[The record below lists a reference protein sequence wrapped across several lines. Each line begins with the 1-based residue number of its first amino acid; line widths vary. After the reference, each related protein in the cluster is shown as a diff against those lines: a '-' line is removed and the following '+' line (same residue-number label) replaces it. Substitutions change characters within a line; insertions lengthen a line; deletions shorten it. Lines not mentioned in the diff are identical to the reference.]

1 MTLGT
6 ISRPRQTTPGMRRV
20 PGRAHYG
27 PSCPA
32 RRGGSER
39 AQTQAE
45 AKGSTRVEG
54 QILDIRRV
62 GVVGGGTMGS
72 GIAEV
77 CARSGLD
84 TRVVEIDAAA
94 VEQVQRRIAASLGKA
109 QARGRITTET
119 HDAALAGLSYSH
131 DLAELADRDLV
142 IEAVIENLDEKRRI
156 FGLLDG
162 ITAPHAVLAS
172 NTSSIAI
179 IDLATATKRPQR
191 VVGMHFFNPAPV
203 QPLVEVVRSV
213 ASSEPVVDAIA
224 AFGTE
229 VLGKHVIRC
238 EDRAGFVVNRLLVPY
253 LLAAIELADT
263 GQATVADIDAGMKYG
278 CAHPMGPLEL
288 CDLIGLDVI
297 EAVAEVMHAEYA
309 ERLYA
314 PPPLLRRM
322 VAAGRLGRK
331 SGAGFYDYD

>member
-1 MTLGT
+1 M
-6 ISRPRQTTPGMRRV
+6 
-20 PGRAHYG
+20 
-27 PSCPA
+27 
-32 RRGGSER
+32 GS
-39 AQTQAE
+39 Q
-45 AKGSTRVEG
+45 K
-54 QILDIRRV
+54 LDIRRV

-84 TRVVEIDAAA
+84 TAVVEIDAAA

-119 HDAALAGLSYSH
+119 HDAATAGLSYSH
-131 DLAELADRDLV
+131 ELADLADRDLV
-142 IEAVIENLDEKRRI
+142 IEAVIENLPEKRRI

-162 ITAPHAVLAS
+162 ITPPHAVLAS

-213 ASSEPVVDAIA
+213 AADEQVVDAVV

-297 EAVAEVMHAEYA
+297 KAVAEVMHAEYA

-331 SGAGFYDYD
+331 TGAGFYDYD

>member
-1 MTLGT
+1 MD
-6 ISRPRQTTPGMRRV
+6 
-20 PGRAHYG
+20 
-27 PSCPA
+27 
-32 RRGGSER
+32 
-39 AQTQAE
+39 
-45 AKGSTRVEG
+45 K
-54 QILDIRRV
+54 LDIRKV

-77 CARSGLD
+77 CAKAGVP
-84 TRVVEIDAAA
+84 TTVTEIDAAA
-94 VEQVQRRIAASLGKA
+94 VEQVQRRIAKSLGRA
-109 QARGRITTET
+109 QDRGRITAEA
-119 HDAALAGLSYSH
+119 HDAALANLSYSH
-131 DLAELADRDLV
+131 ALADLAGSDLV

-156 FGLLDG
+156 FGLLDE
-162 ITAPHAVLAS
+162 ITPPHTVLAS

-179 IDLATATKRPQR
+179 IDLATATDRPHQ

-213 ASSEPVVDAIA
+213 VSAAEVVEGVV

-229 VLGKHVIRC
+229 RLGKHVIRC

-253 LLAAIELADT
+253 LLAAIELADS
-263 GQATVADIDAGMKYG
+263 GQAGYADIDAGMKHG

-331 SGAGFYDYD
+331 TGAGFYDYD

>member
-1 MTLGT
+1 M
-6 ISRPRQTTPGMRRV
+6 
-20 PGRAHYG
+20 
-27 PSCPA
+27 
-32 RRGGSER
+32 
-39 AQTQAE
+39 
-45 AKGSTRVEG
+45 
-54 QILDIRRV
+54 DINRV

-77 CARSGLD
+77 CAKAGLD

-94 VEQVQRRIAASLGKA
+94 AEHAQRRIAKSLDRA
-109 QARGRITTET
+109 QTRGRITAEA
-119 HDAALAGLSYSH
+119 HDAAQAALSYST
-131 DLAELADRDLV
+131 DLADLADRDIV
-142 IEAVIENLDEKRRI
+142 IEAVIENLPEKRRI
-156 FGLLDG
+156 FGLLDQ
-162 ITAPHAVLAS
+162 ITPPHAVLAS
-172 NTSSIAI
+172 NTSSIVI
-179 IDLATATKRPQR
+179 IDVATATNRPER

-213 ASSEPVVDAIA
+213 ASDEAVVEAVA

-229 VLGKHVIRC
+229 QLGKHVIRC

-253 LLAAIELADT
+253 LLAAIELADS
-263 GQATVADIDAGMKYG
+263 GQATIEDIDAGMKHG

-314 PPPLLRRM
+314 PPPLLRRL

-331 SGAGFYDYD
+331 TGAGFYDYE

>member
-1 MTLGT
+1 MDSQEIHIGKL
-6 ISRPRQTTPGMRRV
+6 
-20 PGRAHYG
+20 
-27 PSCPA
+27 
-32 RRGGSER
+32 
-39 AQTQAE
+39 
-45 AKGSTRVEG
+45 VEI
-54 QILDIRRV
+54 QRV

-77 CARSGLD
+77 CAKAGLD
-84 TRVVEIDAAA
+84 TRIVEINAAA
-94 VEQVQRRIAASLGKA
+94 VEQAQRRIAKSLDRA
-109 QARGRITTET
+109 LARDRITSEA
-119 HDAALAGLSYSH
+119 HDAAQAALSYSH
-131 DLAELADRDLV
+131 DLADLADRDIV
-142 IEAVIENLDEKRRI
+142 IEAVIENLPEKRRI
-156 FGLLDG
+156 FGILDE
-162 ITAPHAVLAS
+162 ITPPHAVLAS

-179 IDLATATKRPQR
+179 IDVATATNRPHQ

-213 ASSEPVVDAIA
+213 ASDEAVVEAVA

-229 VLGKHVIRC
+229 RLGKHVIRC

-253 LLAAIELADT
+253 LLAAIELADS
-263 GQATVADIDAGMKYG
+263 GQATIEDIDAGMKHG

-331 SGAGFYDYD
+331 TGAGFYEYA

>member
-1 MTLGT
+1 M
-6 ISRPRQTTPGMRRV
+6 
-20 PGRAHYG
+20 
-27 PSCPA
+27 
-32 RRGGSER
+32 
-39 AQTQAE
+39 
-45 AKGSTRVEG
+45 
-54 QILDIRRV
+54 DIQRV

-77 CARSGLD
+77 CAKAGLD
-84 TRVVEIDAAA
+84 TRVVEINAAA
-94 VEQVQRRIAASLGKA
+94 VEQAQGRIAKSLDRA
-109 QARGRITTET
+109 LARGRITGEA
-119 HDAALAGLSYSH
+119 HDAAQANLSFSH
-131 DLAELADRDLV
+131 DLADLADRDIV
-142 IEAVIENLDEKRRI
+142 IEAVIENLPEKRRI
-156 FGLLDG
+156 FGLLDE
-162 ITAPHAVLAS
+162 ITPPHAVLAS

-179 IDLATATKRPQR
+179 IDVATATNRPHQ
-191 VVGMHFFNPAPV
+191 VVGMHFFNPATV

-213 ASSEPVVDAIA
+213 AGDEAVVEAVA

-229 VLGKHVIRC
+229 KLGKHVIRC

-263 GQATVADIDAGMKYG
+263 GQATIEDIDAGMKHG

-331 SGAGFYDYD
+331 TGAGFYDYN

>member
-1 MTLGT
+1 MTE
-6 ISRPRQTTPGMRRV
+6 
-20 PGRAHYG
+20 
-27 PSCPA
+27 
-32 RRGGSER
+32 GS
-39 AQTQAE
+39 
-45 AKGSTRVEG
+45 SRVEN
-54 QILDIRRV
+54 QQLVIRKV

-77 CARSGLD
+77 CARSGLA
-84 TRVVEIDAAA
+84 TTVTEIDAAA
-94 VEQVQRRIAASLGKA
+94 VEQVQRRIAASLDKA
-109 QARGRITTET
+109 QARGRITAEA
-119 HDAALAGLSYSH
+119 HAAAAANLSYSH
-131 DLAELADRDLV
+131 DLADLAGCDLV

-156 FGLLDG
+156 FGLLDDV
-162 ITAPHAVLAS
+162 TPPHAVLAS

-179 IDLATATKRPQR
+179 IDLATATGRPQQ
-191 VVGMHFFNPAPV
+191 VVGMHFFNPATV

-213 ASSEPVVDAIA
+213 VADEQVIDAVM
-224 AFGTE
+224 AFGTDT
-229 VLGKHVIRC
+229 LGKHVIGC

-263 GQATVADIDAGMKYG
+263 GQATIADIDAGMKHG

-331 SGAGFYDYD
+331 TGAGFYEYS

>member
-1 MTLGT
+1 MD
-6 ISRPRQTTPGMRRV
+6 R
-20 PGRAHYG
+20 
-27 PSCPA
+27 
-32 RRGGSER
+32 
-39 AQTQAE
+39 
-45 AKGSTRVEG
+45 
-54 QILDIRRV
+54 LDIQKV

-84 TRVVEIDAAA
+84 TAVVEIDAAA
-94 VEQVQRRIAASLGKA
+94 AEQVQRRIAKSLGRA
-109 QARGRITTET
+109 QDRGRITAEA
-119 HDAALAGLSYSH
+119 HEAAVANLSYSH
-131 DLAELADRDLV
+131 DLADLARADLV
-142 IEAVIENLDEKRRI
+142 IEAVIENLPEKRRI
-156 FGLLDG
+156 FGLLDD
-162 ITAPHAVLAS
+162 ITPQHAVLAS

-179 IDLATATKRPQR
+179 VDLAMATNRPER

-213 ASSEPVVDAIA
+213 ASDAEVVEAVI
-224 AFGTE
+224 AFGSE
-229 VLGKHVIRC
+229 VLGKHVIGC

-253 LLAAIELADT
+253 LLAAIQMADS
-263 GQATVADIDAGMKYG
+263 GQASVADIDAGMKHG

-297 EAVAEVMHAEYA
+297 EAVAEVLHTEYA

-331 SGAGFYDYD
+331 TGAGFYDYC

>member
-1 MTLGT
+1 M
-6 ISRPRQTTPGMRRV
+6 
-20 PGRAHYG
+20 
-27 PSCPA
+27 
-32 RRGGSER
+32 
-39 AQTQAE
+39 
-45 AKGSTRVEG
+45 
-54 QILDIRRV
+54 DIQRV

-77 CARSGLD
+77 CAKAGLD
-84 TRVVEIDAAA
+84 TRVVEINAAA
-94 VEQVQRRIAASLGKA
+94 VEQAQGRIAKSLDRA
-109 QARGRITTET
+109 LARGRITAEA
-119 HDAALAGLSYSH
+119 HDAAQANLSFSH
-131 DLAELADRDLV
+131 DLADLADRDIV
-142 IEAVIENLDEKRRI
+142 IEAVIENLPEKRRI
-156 FGLLDG
+156 FGLLDE
-162 ITAPHAVLAS
+162 ITPPHAVLAS

-179 IDLATATKRPQR
+179 IDVATATNRPHQ
-191 VVGMHFFNPAPV
+191 VVGMHFFNPATV

-213 ASSEPVVDAIA
+213 AGDEAVVEAVA

-229 VLGKHVIRC
+229 KLGKHVIRC

-263 GQATVADIDAGMKYG
+263 GQATIADIDAGMKHG

-331 SGAGFYDYD
+331 TGAGFYDYN

>member
-1 MTLGT
+1 MDVQ
-6 ISRPRQTTPGMRRV
+6 S
-20 PGRAHYG
+20 
-27 PSCPA
+27 
-32 RRGGSER
+32 
-39 AQTQAE
+39 
-45 AKGSTRVEG
+45 
-54 QILDIRRV
+54 V

-77 CARSGLD
+77 CARAGLD
-84 TRVVEIDAAA
+84 TTVVEIDAAA
-94 VEQVQRRIAASLGKA
+94 VEQVQRRIGNSLGKA
-109 QARGRITTET
+109 QARGRISTEA
-119 HDAALAGLSYSH
+119 HDAALAVLSYSH
-131 DLAELADRDLV
+131 ELADLADRDLV
-142 IEAVIENLDEKRRI
+142 IEAVIEHLATKRRI

-162 ITAPHAVLAS
+162 ITPPHAVLAS

-179 IDLATATKRPQR
+179 IDLATATQRPER

-213 ASSEPVVDAIA
+213 AADEQVVDAVV

-331 SGAGFYDYD
+331 TGAGFYDYD

>member
-1 MTLGT
+1 MD
-6 ISRPRQTTPGMRRV
+6 
-20 PGRAHYG
+20 
-27 PSCPA
+27 
-32 RRGGSER
+32 
-39 AQTQAE
+39 
-45 AKGSTRVEG
+45 K
-54 QILDIRRV
+54 LDIRKV

-77 CARSGLD
+77 CAKAGVP
-84 TRVVEIDAAA
+84 TTVTEIDAAA
-94 VEQVQRRIAASLGKA
+94 VEQVQRRIAKSLGRA
-109 QARGRITTET
+109 QDRGRITAEA
-119 HDAALAGLSYSH
+119 HDAALANLSYSH
-131 DLAELADRDLV
+131 ALADLAGSDLV

-156 FGLLDG
+156 FGLLDE
-162 ITAPHAVLAS
+162 ITPPHTVLAS

-179 IDLATATKRPQR
+179 IDLATATDRPHQ

-213 ASSEPVVDAIA
+213 VSAAEVVEGVV

-229 VLGKHVIRC
+229 RLGKHVIRC

-253 LLAAIELADT
+253 LLAAIELADS
-263 GQATVADIDAGMKYG
+263 GQVGYADIDAGMKHG

-331 SGAGFYDYD
+331 TGAGFYDYD

>member
-1 MTLGT
+1 MDNQESDIQTVGEIQNLG
-6 ISRPRQTTPGMRRV
+6 
-20 PGRAHYG
+20 
-27 PSCPA
+27 
-32 RRGGSER
+32 
-39 AQTQAE
+39 
-45 AKGSTRVEG
+45 
-54 QILDIRRV
+54 DIQRV
-62 GVVGGGTMGS
+62 GVIGGGTMGS

-84 TRVVEIDAAA
+84 TTIVEIDAAA
-94 VEQVQRRIAASLGKA
+94 VERAQRRIGNSLGKA
-109 QARGRITTET
+109 QARGRITTEA
-119 HDAALAGLSYSH
+119 HDAALANLSYSH
-131 DLAELADRDLV
+131 RLSDLGDCDLV
-142 IEAVIENLDEKRRI
+142 VEAVIENLPEKTRI
-156 FGLLDG
+156 FGLLDDVLP
-162 ITAPHAVLAS
+162 PHAVLAS

-179 IDLATATKRPQR
+179 IDLAMATNRPQQ
-191 VVGMHFFNPAPV
+191 VVGMHFFNPATV
-203 QPLVEVVRSV
+203 QPLVEVIRSV
-213 ASSEPVVDAIA
+213 ASDEQVVDAVV

-229 VLGKHVIRC
+229 ALGKHVIRC

-253 LLAAIELADT
+253 LLAAIQMADS
-263 GQATVADIDAGMKYG
+263 GQASIADIDAGMKHG

-331 SGAGFYDYD
+331 TGAGFYDYR

>member
-1 MTLGT
+1 M
-6 ISRPRQTTPGMRRV
+6 
-20 PGRAHYG
+20 
-27 PSCPA
+27 
-32 RRGGSER
+32 GS
-39 AQTQAE
+39 Q
-45 AKGSTRVEG
+45 K
-54 QILDIRRV
+54 LDIRRV

-77 CARSGLD
+77 CARSGLE
-84 TRVVEIDAAA
+84 TTVVEIDAAA
-94 VEQVQRRIAASLGKA
+94 AEQVQRRIAASLGKA
-109 QARGRITTET
+109 QARGRITTEA
-119 HDAALAGLSYSH
+119 HDAATAGLSYSH
-131 DLAELADRDLV
+131 DLADLADRDLV
-142 IEAVIENLDEKRRI
+142 IEAVIEHLPEKRRI
-156 FGLLDG
+156 FGLLDE
-162 ITAPHAVLAS
+162 ITPPHAVLAS

-179 IDLATATKRPQR
+179 INLATATQRPER

-213 ASSEPVVDAIA
+213 AADEQVVDAVV
-224 AFGTE
+224 AFGTDT
-229 VLGKHVIRC
+229 LGKHVIRC

-331 SGAGFYDYD
+331 TGAGFYDYD

>member
-1 MTLGT
+1 M
-6 ISRPRQTTPGMRRV
+6 
-20 PGRAHYG
+20 
-27 PSCPA
+27 
-32 RRGGSER
+32 GS
-39 AQTQAE
+39 Q
-45 AKGSTRVEG
+45 K
-54 QILDIRRV
+54 LDIRRV

-84 TRVVEIDAAA
+84 TAVVEIDAAA

-119 HDAALAGLSYSH
+119 HDAATAGLSYSH
-131 DLAELADRDLV
+131 ELADLADRDLV
-142 IEAVIENLDEKRRI
+142 IEAVIENLPEKRRI

-162 ITAPHAVLAS
+162 ITPPHAVLAS

-213 ASSEPVVDAIA
+213 AADEQVVDAVV

-331 SGAGFYDYD
+331 TGAGFYDYD

>member
-1 MTLGT
+1 MLG
-6 ISRPRQTTPGMRRV
+6 IN
-20 PGRAHYG
+20 
-27 PSCPA
+27 
-32 RRGGSER
+32 
-39 AQTQAE
+39 
-45 AKGSTRVEG
+45 K
-54 QILDIRRV
+54 V

-84 TRVVEIDAAA
+84 TRVVEINAAA
-94 VEQVQRRIAASLGKA
+94 VEQAQRRITGSLARA
-109 QARGRITTET
+109 QSRGRITAEA
-119 HDAALAGLSYSH
+119 HDAARTALSYSH
-131 DLAELADRDLV
+131 DLGDLADRDIV

-156 FGLLDG
+156 FGLLDE
-162 ITAPHAVLAS
+162 ITPPHAVLAS

-179 IDLATATKRPQR
+179 IDVATATNRPNQ
-191 VVGMHFFNPAPV
+191 VVGMHFFNPATV

-213 ASSEPVVDAIA
+213 ASDAAVVDAVA
-224 AFGTE
+224 TFGSE
-229 VLGKHVIRC
+229 SLGKHVIGC

-253 LLAAIELADT
+253 LLAAIELADS
-263 GQATVADIDAGMKYG
+263 GQATYADIDAGMKHG

-314 PPPLLRRM
+314 PPPLLRRL

-331 SGAGFYDYD
+331 SGAGFYDYN

>member
-1 MTLGT
+1 M
-6 ISRPRQTTPGMRRV
+6 M
-20 PGRAHYG
+20 
-27 PSCPA
+27 
-32 RRGGSER
+32 
-39 AQTQAE
+39 
-45 AKGSTRVEG
+45 
-54 QILDIRRV
+54 DIQRV

-77 CARSGLD
+77 CARAGLD
-84 TRVVEIDAAA
+84 TTVVEIDAAA
-94 VEQVQRRIAASLGKA
+94 VEGVQRRIAKSLGRA
-109 QARGRITTET
+109 QDRGRITAEA
-119 HDAALAGLSYSH
+119 HDAALANLSYSH
-131 DLAELADRDLV
+131 DLADLADSDLV
-142 IEAVIENLDEKRRI
+142 VEAVIENLDEKRRI
-156 FGLLDG
+156 FGLLDT
-162 ITAPHAVLAS
+162 ITPSHAILAS

-179 IDLATATKRPQR
+179 IDLAAATDRPNQ

-213 ASSEPVVDAIA
+213 ASDSGVVDAVV

-229 VLGKHVIRC
+229 TLGKHVIRC

-253 LLAAIELADT
+253 LLAAIELADS
-263 GQATVADIDAGMKYG
+263 GQASYADIDAGMKHG
-278 CAHPMGPLEL
+278 CSHPMGPLEL

-331 SGAGFYDYD
+331 TGAGFYEYS

>member
-1 MTLGT
+1 M
-6 ISRPRQTTPGMRRV
+6 
-20 PGRAHYG
+20 
-27 PSCPA
+27 
-32 RRGGSER
+32 
-39 AQTQAE
+39 
-45 AKGSTRVEG
+45 
-54 QILDIRRV
+54 DIQKV

-77 CARSGLD
+77 CARSGFH
-84 TRVVEIDAAA
+84 TTVTEIDAAA
-94 VEQVQRRIAASLGKA
+94 VEQVQQRIGTSLGKA
-109 QARGRITTET
+109 QARGRITAEA
-119 HDAALAGLSYSH
+119 HDAAAAKLSYSH
-131 DLAELADRDLV
+131 DLADLAGCDLV

-156 FGLLDG
+156 FGLLDT
-162 ITAPHAVLAS
+162 ITPPHAVLAS

-179 IDLATATKRPQR
+179 IDLATATQRPQQ

-213 ASSEPVVDAIA
+213 ASAPETVDAVV

-229 VLGKHVIRC
+229 RLGKHVIRC

-253 LLAAIELADT
+253 LLAAIQMADT

-331 SGAGFYDYD
+331 TGAGFYDYD

>member
-1 MTLGT
+1 MD
-6 ISRPRQTTPGMRRV
+6 
-20 PGRAHYG
+20 
-27 PSCPA
+27 
-32 RRGGSER
+32 SEQV
-39 AQTQAE
+39 A
-45 AKGSTRVEG
+45 
-54 QILDIRRV
+54 IRKV

-72 GIAEV
+72 GIAEI
-77 CARSGLD
+77 CARSGLE
-84 TRVVEIDAAA
+84 TTVVEIDAAA
-94 VEQVQRRIAASLGKA
+94 VEGVRYRIAGSLGKA
-109 QARGRITTET
+109 QARGRITAEAC
-119 HDAALAGLSYSH
+119 DAALANLSYSH
-131 DLAELADRDLV
+131 DLADLAGCDLL

-156 FGLLDG
+156 FGLLDEL
-162 ITAPHAVLAS
+162 TPPHAILAS

-179 IDLATATKRPQR
+179 IDLATATDRPNQ

-203 QPLVEVVRSV
+203 QPLVEVVRSA
-213 ASSEPVVDAIA
+213 ASDAEAVDTAV

-229 VLGKHVIRC
+229 ILGKHVIRC

-263 GQATVADIDAGMKYG
+263 GQAGYADIDAGMKYG

-297 EAVAEVMHAEYA
+297 EAVAEVMYAEYA

-314 PPPLLRRM
+314 PPPLLRRL

-331 SGAGFYDYD
+331 TGAGFYDYN

>member
-1 MTLGT
+1 M
-6 ISRPRQTTPGMRRV
+6 
-20 PGRAHYG
+20 
-27 PSCPA
+27 
-32 RRGGSER
+32 
-39 AQTQAE
+39 
-45 AKGSTRVEG
+45 
-54 QILDIRRV
+54 
-62 GVVGGGTMGS
+62 GGGTMGS

-84 TRVVEIDAAA
+84 TTVVEIDAAA
-94 VEQVQRRIAASLGKA
+94 VEQVQRRIGASLGKA
-109 QARGRITTET
+109 QARGRITAEV
-119 HDAALAGLSYSH
+119 HDAAGANLAYSH
-131 DLAELADRDLV
+131 DLADLAGCDLV

-156 FGLLDG
+156 FGLLDT
-162 ITAPHAVLAS
+162 ITPPHAVLVS

-179 IDLATATKRPQR
+179 IDLATATQRPQQ

-213 ASSEPVVDAIA
+213 AAGSEVIEAVV

-229 VLGKHVIRC
+229 RLGKHVIRC

-253 LLAAIELADT
+253 LLAAIELADS

-331 SGAGFYDYD
+331 TGAGFYDYN

>member
-1 MTLGT
+1 M
-6 ISRPRQTTPGMRRV
+6 
-20 PGRAHYG
+20 
-27 PSCPA
+27 
-32 RRGGSER
+32 E
-39 AQTQAE
+39 
-45 AKGSTRVEG
+45 
-54 QILDIRRV
+54 IRRV

-84 TRVVEIDAAA
+84 ATVVEIDAAA

-109 QARGRITTET
+109 HARGRITTET
-119 HDAALAGLSYSH
+119 HDAAIANLSYSH

-142 IEAVIENLDEKRRI
+142 IEAVVENLPEKRRI

-213 ASSEPVVDAIA
+213 AADEQVVDAVV

-331 SGAGFYDYD
+331 TGAGFYDYD

>member
-1 MTLGT
+1 M
-6 ISRPRQTTPGMRRV
+6 
-20 PGRAHYG
+20 
-27 PSCPA
+27 
-32 RRGGSER
+32 
-39 AQTQAE
+39 
-45 AKGSTRVEG
+45 
-54 QILDIRRV
+54 DIQRV

-77 CARSGLD
+77 CAKAGLD
-84 TRVVEIDAAA
+84 TRVVDVDAAA
-94 VEQVQRRIAASLGKA
+94 VEQAQRRIAKSLDRA
-109 QARGRITTET
+109 LARDRITGEA
-119 HDAALAGLSYSH
+119 HDAAQAALSYSH
-131 DLAELADRDLV
+131 DLTDLADRDIV

-156 FGLLDG
+156 FGLLDE
-162 ITAPHAVLAS
+162 ITPPHAVLAS

-179 IDLATATKRPQR
+179 IDVATATNRPQR
-191 VVGMHFFNPAPV
+191 VVGMHFFNPATV

-213 ASSEPVVDAIA
+213 ATDEQIVEAVA

-229 VLGKHVIRC
+229 KLGKHVIRC

-263 GQATVADIDAGMKYG
+263 GQATIEDIDAGMKHG

-331 SGAGFYDYD
+331 TGAGFYEYN

>member
-1 MTLGT
+1 MDSQE
-6 ISRPRQTTPGMRRV
+6 I
-20 PGRAHYG
+20 
-27 PSCPA
+27 
-32 RRGGSER
+32 
-39 AQTQAE
+39 
-45 AKGSTRVEG
+45 
-54 QILDIRRV
+54 DIEKVGDIERV
-62 GVVGGGTMGS
+62 GVIGGGTMGS

-77 CARSGLD
+77 CAKAGLD
-84 TRVVEIDAAA
+84 TRVVEINAAA
-94 VEQVQRRIAASLGKA
+94 VEQAQRRIAKSLDRA
-109 QARGRITTET
+109 LARDRITSEA
-119 HDAALAGLSYSH
+119 HDAAQAALSYSH
-131 DLAELADRDLV
+131 DLADLADRDIV
-142 IEAVIENLDEKRRI
+142 IEAVIENLPEKRRI
-156 FGLLDG
+156 FGLLDE
-162 ITAPHAVLAS
+162 ITPPHAVLAS

-179 IDLATATKRPQR
+179 IDVATATNRPHQ

-213 ASSEPVVDAIA
+213 ASDEAVVEAVA

-229 VLGKHVIRC
+229 QLGKHVIRC

-253 LLAAIELADT
+253 LLAAIELADS
-263 GQATVADIDAGMKYG
+263 GQATIADIDAGMKHG

-331 SGAGFYDYD
+331 TGAGFYDYA

>member
-1 MTLGT
+1 M
-6 ISRPRQTTPGMRRV
+6 
-20 PGRAHYG
+20 
-27 PSCPA
+27 
-32 RRGGSER
+32 
-39 AQTQAE
+39 
-45 AKGSTRVEG
+45 
-54 QILDIRRV
+54 DIQKV

-77 CARSGLD
+77 CARSGFH
-84 TRVVEIDAAA
+84 TTVTEIDAAA
-94 VEQVQRRIAASLGKA
+94 VEQVQQRIGTSLGKA
-109 QARGRITTET
+109 QARGRITAEA
-119 HDAALAGLSYSH
+119 HDAAAANLSYSH
-131 DLAELADRDLV
+131 DLADLAGCDLV

-156 FGLLDG
+156 FGLLDT
-162 ITAPHAVLAS
+162 ITPPHAVLAS

-179 IDLATATKRPQR
+179 IDLATATQRPQQ

-213 ASSEPVVDAIA
+213 ASAPETVDAVV

-229 VLGKHVIRC
+229 RLGKHVIRC

-253 LLAAIELADT
+253 LLAAIQMADT

-331 SGAGFYDYD
+331 TGAGFYDYD

>member
-1 MTLGT
+1 MTFGT
-6 ISRPRQTTPGMRRV
+6 ISVACQSAPGMRRT
-20 PGRAHYG
+20 PGRARYG
-27 PSCPA
+27 PSRPA

-39 AQTQAE
+39 AHTQGE
-45 AKGSTRVEG
+45 AKGSTRVG
-54 QILDIRRV
+54 SQKLDIRRV

-77 CARSGLD
+77 CARSGRD
-84 TRVVEIDAAA
+84 TTVVEIDAAA

-109 QARGRITTET
+109 QARGRITTEA
-119 HDAALAGLSYSH
+119 HDAAIANLSYSH

-142 IEAVIENLDEKRRI
+142 IEAVIEHLPEKRRI
-156 FGLLDG
+156 FGLLDT
-162 ITAPHAVLAS
+162 ITPPHAVLAS

-213 ASSEPVVDAIA
+213 AADEQVVDAVV

-278 CAHPMGPLEL
+278 CAHPWVRWSCATSSASTSSRPWP
-288 CDLIGLDVI
+288 
-297 EAVAEVMHAEYA
+297 
-309 ERLYA
+309 R
-314 PPPLLRRM
+314 
-322 VAAGRLGRK
+322 
-331 SGAGFYDYD
+331 

>member
-1 MTLGT
+1 MDSDLMAIG
-6 ISRPRQTTPGMRRV
+6 
-20 PGRAHYG
+20 
-27 PSCPA
+27 
-32 RRGGSER
+32 
-39 AQTQAE
+39 
-45 AKGSTRVEG
+45 
-54 QILDIRRV
+54 RV

-84 TRVVEIDAAA
+84 TTVVEIDAAA
-94 VEQVQRRIAASLGKA
+94 VEGVQRRIAKSLGRA
-109 QARGRITTET
+109 RDRGRITAEA
-119 HDAALAGLSYSH
+119 HDAALANLSYTH
-131 DLAELADRDLV
+131 DLADLAGSDLV

-156 FGLLDG
+156 FGLLDE
-162 ITAPHAVLAS
+162 ITPQHAVLAS

-179 IDLATATKRPQR
+179 IDVATATNRPSQ
-191 VVGMHFFNPAPV
+191 VVGMHFFNPATV

-213 ASSEPVVDAIA
+213 ASAAEVVDAVVT
-224 AFGTE
+224 FGTE
-229 VLGKHVIRC
+229 TLGKQVIRC

-253 LLAAIELADT
+253 LLAAIELADS
-263 GQATVADIDAGMKYG
+263 GQATIADIDAGMKHG

-331 SGAGFYDYD
+331 TGAGFYEYS

>member
-1 MTLGT
+1 M
-6 ISRPRQTTPGMRRV
+6 
-20 PGRAHYG
+20 
-27 PSCPA
+27 
-32 RRGGSER
+32 
-39 AQTQAE
+39 
-45 AKGSTRVEG
+45 
-54 QILDIRRV
+54 DIQQV

-84 TRVVEIDAAA
+84 TTVVEIDAAA
-94 VEQVQRRIAASLGKA
+94 VEQVQRRIAKSLGRA
-109 QARGRITTET
+109 QDRGRITAEA
-119 HDAALAGLSYSH
+119 HDAAVANLSYSH
-131 DLAELADRDLV
+131 DLADLAGSDLD
-142 IEAVIENLDEKRRI
+142 IEAVIENVDEKRRI
-156 FGLLDG
+156 FGLLDT
-162 ITAPHAVLAS
+162 ITPPHAVLAS

-179 IDLATATKRPQR
+179 IDLATATGRPNQ

-213 ASSEPVVDAIA
+213 ASDEQVVDAVVA
-224 AFGTE
+224 LGTE
-229 VLGKHVIRC
+229 RLGKHVIRC

-253 LLAAIELADT
+253 LLAAIELADS
-263 GQATVADIDAGMKYG
+263 GQATYADIDAGMKHG

-314 PPPLLRRM
+314 PPPLLRRL

-331 SGAGFYDYD
+331 TGAGFYEYA

>member
-1 MTLGT
+1 MDG
-6 ISRPRQTTPGMRRV
+6 
-20 PGRAHYG
+20 
-27 PSCPA
+27 
-32 RRGGSER
+32 
-39 AQTQAE
+39 
-45 AKGSTRVEG
+45 EG
-54 QILDIRRV
+54 LDIRRV
-62 GVVGGGTMGS
+62 GIVGGGTMGS

-77 CARSGLD
+77 CARAGLD
-84 TRVVEIDAAA
+84 TAVVEIDAAA
-94 VEQVQRRIAASLGKA
+94 VEQVQGRIGASLGRA
-109 QARGRITTET
+109 QARGRITAEA
-119 HDAALAGLSYSH
+119 HDAALANLSYSH
-131 DLAELADRDLV
+131 DLAALADRDLV

-156 FGLLDG
+156 FGLLDDIVPAG
-162 ITAPHAVLAS
+162 AVLAS

-179 IDLATATKRPQR
+179 IDLATATRRPDR

-213 ASSEPVVDAIA
+213 ASAPETVEAVA
-224 AFGTE
+224 AFGTQT
-229 VLGKHVIRC
+229 LGKHVIRC

-253 LLAAIELADT
+253 LLAAIELADS

-331 SGAGFYDYD
+331 TGAGFYDYD

>member
-1 MTLGT
+1 M
-6 ISRPRQTTPGMRRV
+6 
-20 PGRAHYG
+20 
-27 PSCPA
+27 
-32 RRGGSER
+32 
-39 AQTQAE
+39 
-45 AKGSTRVEG
+45 
-54 QILDIRRV
+54 
-62 GVVGGGTMGS
+62 GGGTMGA

-77 CARSGLD
+77 CARNGLD
-84 TRVVEIDAAA
+84 TRVVEIDASA
-94 VEQVQRRIAASLGKA
+94 VERAQRRIGNSLGKA
-109 QARGRITTET
+109 QARGRITTEA
-119 HDAALAGLSYSH
+119 HDTALANMSYSH
-131 DLAELADRDLV
+131 DVADLGDCDLV
-142 IEAVIENLDEKRRI
+142 IEAVIENLDEKSRI
-156 FGLLDG
+156 FGILDC
-162 ITAPHAVLAS
+162 TVPPHAVLAS

-179 IDLATATKRPQR
+179 IDLAMATNHPER

-213 ASSEPVVDAIA
+213 ASDAQIVDAVV

-229 VLGKHVIRC
+229 RLGKHVIRC

-253 LLAAIELADT
+253 LLAAIQMADS
-263 GQATVADIDAGMKYG
+263 GQASVADIDAGMKHG

-297 EAVAEVMHAEYA
+297 EAVAEVLHAEYA

-331 SGAGFYDYD
+331 SGAGFYDYR

>member
-1 MTLGT
+1 VQ
-6 ISRPRQTTPGMRRV
+6 SQV
-20 PGRAHYG
+20 F
-27 PSCPA
+27 
-32 RRGGSER
+32 
-39 AQTQAE
+39 
-45 AKGSTRVEG
+45 
-54 QILDIRRV
+54 DIRKV
-62 GVVGGGTMGS
+62 GVVGGGTMGA

-77 CARSGLD
+77 CARNGLD
-84 TRVVEIDAAA
+84 TRVVEIDASA
-94 VEQVQRRIAASLGKA
+94 VERAQRRIGNSLGKA
-109 QARGRITTET
+109 QARGRITTEA
-119 HDAALAGLSYSH
+119 HDTALANMSYSH
-131 DLAELADRDLV
+131 DVADLGDCDLV
-142 IEAVIENLDEKRRI
+142 IEAVIENLDEKSRI
-156 FGLLDG
+156 FGILDC
-162 ITAPHAVLAS
+162 TVPPHAVLAS

-179 IDLATATKRPQR
+179 IDLAMATNHPER

-213 ASSEPVVDAIA
+213 ASDAQIVDAVV

-229 VLGKHVIRC
+229 RLGKHVIRC

-253 LLAAIELADT
+253 LLAAIQMADS
-263 GQATVADIDAGMKYG
+263 GQASVADIDAGMKHG

-297 EAVAEVMHAEYA
+297 EAVAEVLHTEYA

-331 SGAGFYDYD
+331 SGAGFYDYR

>member
-1 MTLGT
+1 M
-6 ISRPRQTTPGMRRV
+6 
-20 PGRAHYG
+20 
-27 PSCPA
+27 
-32 RRGGSER
+32 
-39 AQTQAE
+39 
-45 AKGSTRVEG
+45 
-54 QILDIRRV
+54 DIQRV

-77 CARSGLD
+77 CAKAGLD
-84 TRVVEIDAAA
+84 TRVVEINAAA
-94 VEQVQRRIAASLGKA
+94 VEQAQGRIAKSLDRA
-109 QARGRITTET
+109 LARGRITGEA
-119 HDAALAGLSYSH
+119 HDAAQANLSYSH
-131 DLAELADRDLV
+131 DLADLADRDIV
-142 IEAVIENLDEKRRI
+142 IEAVIENLPEKRRI
-156 FGLLDG
+156 FGLLDE
-162 ITAPHAVLAS
+162 ITPPHAVLAS

-179 IDLATATKRPQR
+179 IDVATATNRPQR
-191 VVGMHFFNPAPV
+191 VVGMHFFNPATV

-213 ASSEPVVDAIA
+213 AGDEQIVEAVA

-229 VLGKHVIRC
+229 KLGKHVIRC

-263 GQATVADIDAGMKYG
+263 GQASIEDIDAGMKHG

-331 SGAGFYDYD
+331 TGAGFYDYN

>member
-1 MTLGT
+1 M
-6 ISRPRQTTPGMRRV
+6 
-20 PGRAHYG
+20 
-27 PSCPA
+27 
-32 RRGGSER
+32 
-39 AQTQAE
+39 
-45 AKGSTRVEG
+45 EG

-84 TRVVEIDAAA
+84 TTVVEIDAAA
-94 VEQVQRRIAASLGKA
+94 VEQVQRRIVASLGKA

-119 HDAALAGLSYSH
+119 HDAATANLSYSH

-142 IEAVIENLDEKRRI
+142 IEAVIEHLPEKRRI
-156 FGLLDG
+156 FGLLDT
-162 ITAPHAVLAS
+162 ITPPHAVLAS

-213 ASSEPVVDAIA
+213 AADEQVVDSVV

-331 SGAGFYDYD
+331 TGAGFYDYD

>member
-1 MTLGT
+1 M
-6 ISRPRQTTPGMRRV
+6 
-20 PGRAHYG
+20 
-27 PSCPA
+27 
-32 RRGGSER
+32 
-39 AQTQAE
+39 
-45 AKGSTRVEG
+45 
-54 QILDIRRV
+54 DIRRV

-77 CARSGLD
+77 CARAGLD
-84 TRVVEIDAAA
+84 TRVVEIDAAV
-94 VEQVQRRIAASLGKA
+94 VEQVTQRIGNSLGKA
-109 QARGRITTET
+109 HARGRITTEA
-119 HDAALAGLSYSH
+119 HDAATAGLSYSH
-131 DLAELADRDLV
+131 ELADLADRDLV
-142 IEAVIENLDEKRRI
+142 IEAVIENLPEKRRI

-179 IDLATATKRPQR
+179 IDLATATNRPER

-213 ASSEPVVDAIA
+213 AADERVVDAVV
-224 AFGTE
+224 AFGTD

-263 GQATVADIDAGMKYG
+263 GQATFADIDAGMKYG

-331 SGAGFYDYD
+331 TGAGFYDYD

>member
-1 MTLGT
+1 MDD
-6 ISRPRQTTPGMRRV
+6 Q
-20 PGRAHYG
+20 
-27 PSCPA
+27 
-32 RRGGSER
+32 
-39 AQTQAE
+39 Q
-45 AKGSTRVEG
+45 
-54 QILDIRRV
+54 LDIRKV

-84 TRVVEIDAAA
+84 TAVVEIDAAA
-94 VEQVQRRIAASLGKA
+94 AEQVQRRIAKSLGRA
-109 QARGRITTET
+109 QDRGRITAEA
-119 HDAALAGLSYSH
+119 HEAAVANLSYSH
-131 DLAELADRDLV
+131 DLPDLADRDLV
-142 IEAVIENLDEKRRI
+142 VEAVIENLDEKRRI
-156 FGLLDG
+156 LGLLDVVLP
-162 ITAPHAVLAS
+162 PHAVLAS

-179 IDLATATKRPQR
+179 IDLATATSRPER
-191 VVGMHFFNPAPV
+191 VVGVHFFNPATV

-213 ASSEPVVDAIA
+213 VSAEAVVDAVV
-224 AFGTE
+224 AFGAE

-253 LLAAIELADT
+253 LLAAVQMADS
-263 GQATVADIDAGMKYG
+263 GQATVADIDAGMKHG

-297 EAVAEVMHAEYA
+297 EAVAEVLHAEYA

-331 SGAGFYDYD
+331 TGAGFYDYD

>member
-1 MTLGT
+1 M
-6 ISRPRQTTPGMRRV
+6 
-20 PGRAHYG
+20 
-27 PSCPA
+27 
-32 RRGGSER
+32 
-39 AQTQAE
+39 
-45 AKGSTRVEG
+45 
-54 QILDIRRV
+54 DIQKV

-77 CARSGLD
+77 CAKAGLD
-84 TRVVEIDAAA
+84 TRVVDVDAAA
-94 VEQVQRRIAASLGKA
+94 VEQAQRRIAKSLDRA
-109 QARGRITTET
+109 LARDRITGEA
-119 HDAALAGLSYSH
+119 HDAAQAALSYSH
-131 DLAELADRDLV
+131 DLTDLADRDIV

-156 FGLLDG
+156 FGLLDE
-162 ITAPHAVLAS
+162 ITPPHAVLAS

-179 IDLATATKRPQR
+179 IDVATATNRPHQ
-191 VVGMHFFNPAPV
+191 VVGMHFFNPATV

-213 ASSEPVVDAIA
+213 ASDEAVVEAVA

-229 VLGKHVIRC
+229 RLGKHVIRC

-253 LLAAIELADT
+253 LLAAIELADS
-263 GQATVADIDAGMKYG
+263 GQATVADIDAGMKHG

-331 SGAGFYDYD
+331 TGAGFYDY